1 LGASEPLFSRT
12 SNLKNPAGPRAFA
25 SELSPDKTCDRRR
38 LHPLSREYHDLSER
52 QIVLT
57 PLGLQRIEDELRE
70 LQTVRRHE
78 VAEHIR
84 QAKDLGDVAENPE
97 YEDAKTEQAFLEGR
111 IADLKVVLGNCTVIE
126 DEDIPTDHVGL
137 GSVVKVK
144 DLEMDEDWEFTLVG
158 SFEADPDEDR
168 ISNEAPIGEALFGHK
183 VGDEVSIQVPAGDIR
198 YQIVSIRR
206 PAG

>member
-1 LGASEPLFSRT
+1 M
-12 SNLKNPAGPRAFA
+12 
-25 SELSPDKTCDRRR
+25 
-38 LHPLSREYHDLSER
+38 
-52 QIVLT
+52 
-57 PLGLQRIEDELRE
+57 
-70 LQTVRRHE
+70 
-78 VAEHIR
+78 AEHIR

-111 IADLKVVLGNCTVIE
+111 IADLKLVLGNCTVIE

-168 ISNEAPIGEALFGHK
+168 ISNESPIGAALFEKK
-183 VGDEVSIQVPAGDIR
+183 VGDEVTIHVPNGDVQ
-198 YQIVSIRR
+198 YKVVSIRR
-206 PAG
+206 PS